1 MRTNQF
7 NPVAPVNVYVAL
19 GSNLGNPSKQILQA
33 IQEIKKLPES
43 TLLACSK
50 FYKSA
55 PMETTD
61 NTAQA
66 DYVNA
71 VVLIETQLDA
81 HILLHALQKIEC
93 DHGRVR
99 GAQRWGPRTLD
110 LDILLYG
117 DQILNTDELTIPHI
131 GISERDFVLIPL
143 SDINSVL
150 YIPEKGH
157 LPDLLARCKSHQL
170 EILEDGVPNV

>member
-19 GSNLGNPSKQILQA
+19 GSNLEDPLNQILRA
-33 IQEIKKLPES
+33 IQEIKKLSSS

-50 FYKSA
+50 LYKSA

-71 VVLIETQLDA
+71 VVLVETRLDA
-81 HILLHALQKIEC
+81 LVLLHELQKIEC

-99 GAQRWGPRTLD
+99 GEQRWGPRTLD
-110 LDILLYG
+110 LDILVYG
-117 DQILNTDELTIPHI
+117 DQILNTDELTIPHT
-131 GISERDFVLIPL
+131 GISDRDFVLIPL
-143 SDINSVL
+143 SDINPDL
-150 YIPEKGH
+150 YIPGKGH
-157 LPDLLARCKSHQL
+157 LSALLAQCKSHQL
-170 EILEDGVPNV
+170 EILEDCVPNV